1 MNEPTTSVS
10 PLHVREVSDRAVR
23 RLAVSSDSLQE
34 RLRAAGAALLEG
46 ISRADFPAG
55 EDRDL
60 FDQIQLGLLELDL
73 VGDSGTSTEAIS
85 ADALESLAGAILD
98 LRDTIM
104 GHAIREAQMAT
115 ARQSPPMQS

>member
-1 MNEPTTSVS
+1 VS
-10 PLHVREVSDRAVR
+10 GLHVREVSDRAVR
-23 RLAVSSDSLQE
+23 SLAVSSDALQE
-34 RLRAAGAALLEG
+34 RVSAAGAILLEG
-46 ISRADFPAG
+46 VSRADFPVG

-73 VGDSGTSTEAIS
+73 VGDTGTSTEAIS
-85 ADALESLAGAILD
+85 DDALKSLAGAILD

-104 GHAIREAQMAT
+104 GHAIREARIAA